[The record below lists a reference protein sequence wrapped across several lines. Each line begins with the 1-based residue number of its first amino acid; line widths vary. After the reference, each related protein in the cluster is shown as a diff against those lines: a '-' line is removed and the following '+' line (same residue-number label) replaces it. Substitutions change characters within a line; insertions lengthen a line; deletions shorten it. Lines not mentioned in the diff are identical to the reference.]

1 MCVPVLCRSL
11 VDACFGFGHL
21 YVNLIYYHMFINP
34 FEKRSFGARF
44 AAVFSFAKQNFFS
57 VLKFYL
63 PVLLLVSLLMFF
75 LTTLSQD
82 STTSVI
88 ASQIMFINCA
98 YMALYV
104 KYNGVVG
111 SFSFKE
117 CYSTLGRSF
126 LISIEAGF
134 CTILYLCFP
143 LILILL
149 ILLFIKPPF
158 ILFITLVTCLVFCAI
173 ILSQLYSIHY
183 YFSYKEYKSSFTLFK
198 EVFCM
203 LKGRL
208 LSTLLYIFV
217 FDVLI
222 IAVMLPFVIAD
233 ACIGYD
239 IFIYLFMPLF
249 AFFVQ
254 SNAMVFQ
261 YAHLR
266 TSWENEKLVDSE

>member
-1 MCVPVLCRSL
+1 
-11 VDACFGFGHL
+11 
-21 YVNLIYYHMFINP
+21 
-34 FEKRSFGARF
+34 
-44 AAVFSFAKQNFFS
+44 
-57 VLKFYL
+57 
-63 PVLLLVSLLMFF
+63 
-75 LTTLSQD
+75 
-82 STTSVI
+82 
-88 ASQIMFINCA
+88 
-98 YMALYV
+98 
-104 KYNGVVG
+104 
-111 SFSFKE
+111 
-117 CYSTLGRSF
+117 
-126 LISIEAGF
+126 
-134 CTILYLCFP
+134 
-143 LILILL
+143 
-149 ILLFIKPPF
+149 
-158 ILFITLVTCLVFCAI
+158 
-173 ILSQLYSIHY
+173 
-183 YFSYKEYKSSFTLFK
+183 
-198 EVFCM
+198 M